1 MKKYFLILLAFSL
14 FACDSFVNDYTEPND
29 SIGDD
34 QFKTAG
40 DAQFLITGVR
50 GLFSEAYDQA
60 TSLSGGLSDELRFT
74 RDISGASFVTFDEI
88 DRASTLPPLPVNI
101 DNNSIT
107 GFYLDLHRFRK
118 HTELLIDKTNNSIVF
133 EEGEESI
140 KASALYTG
148 YFYSAIAK
156 YMLGAYF
163 GLEIDQ
169 PGNVIDAGP
178 FMSTTDLYNEALSDL
193 TSAEAN
199 ASESQVRMIN
209 TFRARIY
216 MLLGETGMAASAAA
230 AGMTT
235 GDASLN
241 ALYNLANVND
251 WHFDSGNGRIQW
263 YTDARF
269 GAYLEMDPAESARIP
284 MRTVFGTSTDED
296 GNPLNTYYIQLKY
309 EAEESPIRFIGWQEN
324 ELILA
329 ELAIAGGDAGTG
341 LTHINNVRAA
351 YGLSSVDDQYVTD
364 NYNGDAMEL
373 LMAERDKEFYGEGMR
388 LLDQRRWNKW
398 HLPLESSWL
407 FLPIPLDE
415 RNANSNL

>member
-50 GLFSEAYDQA
+50 GLFAEAYDQA

-169 PGNVIDAGP
+169 PGNVIDAG
-178 FMSTTDLYNEALSDL
+178 LA
-193 TSAEAN
+193 ACCR
-199 ASESQVRMIN
+199 AS
-209 TFRARIY
+209 
-216 MLLGETGMAASAAA
+216 GPG
-230 AGMTT
+230 AG
-235 GDASLN
+235 
-241 ALYNLANVND
+241 
-251 WHFDSGNGRIQW
+251 
-263 YTDARF
+263 
-269 GAYLEMDPAESARIP
+269 
-284 MRTVFGTSTDED
+284 
-296 GNPLNTYYIQLKY
+296 
-309 EAEESPIRFIGWQEN
+309 
-324 ELILA
+324 
-329 ELAIAGGDAGTG
+329 
-341 LTHINNVRAA
+341 
-351 YGLSSVDDQYVTD
+351 
-364 NYNGDAMEL
+364 
-373 LMAERDKEFYGEGMR
+373 
-388 LLDQRRWNKW
+388 
-398 HLPLESSWL
+398 LPLDGPGPGRALRGAGRWPQRQAGL
-407 FLPIPLDE
+407 AYAGLQPA
-415 RNANSNL
+415 RGCGQRHRGHAR